1 VPDIPWPMFT
11 LPGLESVK
19 VGAYTPRVRVVVAV
33 RLPEVPVMVRVLVPT
48 LAVLLAVRV
57 SVLVCVVGLGE
68 KLAVTPW
75 GKPDRARFTLPL
87 NPYSGVTEIDAGLD
101 VPWPRFKLPGL
112 VSVKL
117 GPWMESDKVV
127 VSVKLPEV
135 PVMVSVL
142 VPTLAVLL
150 AVRVRVLVPVVEVGE
165 KEALTPLGR
174 PDRESFTLPVNPY

>member
-1 VPDIPWPMFT
+1 M
-11 LPGLESVK
+11 
-19 VGAYTPRVRVVVAV
+19 VVAV
-33 RLPEVPVMVRVLVPT
+33 RLPEVPVMVSVLVPT

-75 GKPDRARFTLPL
+75 GKPDTARFTLPL
-87 NPYSGVTEIDAGLD
+87 NPYSGVTEIGAVLD

-127 VSVKLPEV
+127 VSVRLPEV

-142 VPTLAVLL
+142 LPTLAVLL
-150 AVRVRVLVPVVEVGE
+150 AVRVRVLVPVVEGVRKKRSRRWAGP
-165 KEALTPLGR
+165 TRQGSHCR
-174 PDRESFTLPVNPY
+174 